1 MHVLKK
7 RKNVANEF
15 DKKLNKSLKSL
26 ALDAAVLSNKI
37 TKKLN
42 IYIYIYTY
50 VYSVY
55 SLTKVQVCVQLGSDF
70 LFVLVSQ
77 SFAKI
82 SNP

>member
-42 IYIYIYTY
+42 IYIYIRMCI
-50 VYSVY
+50 VYI
-55 SLTKVQVCVQLGSDF
+55 
-70 LFVLVSQ
+70 
-77 SFAKI
+77 A
-82 SNP
+82 